1 MRPIRTERNWTPR
14 QLMINSMIKEDEILA
29 SSDPPPPD
37 FGVDPNGPAPD
48 EEFGTVEIPET
59 ACMLDE
65 DNLQRFMD
73 AVDTES
79 FFEDMGIQH
88 FISCKT
94 LFESFLSSN

>member
-1 MRPIRTERNWTPR
+1 
-14 QLMINSMIKEDEILA
+14 MINNMIKEDEILA

-37 FGVDPNGPAPD
+37 FWVDPHGPAPN

-59 ACMLDE
+59 AGVLNE
-65 DNLQRFMD
+65 DNLQQFMD

-79 FFEDMGIQH
+79 FFEDMGIQR

-94 LFESFLSSN
+94 LFESL